1 MKVIITQNKKTPETF
16 VEIHCVEPDE
26 NVKKLENYISDYD
39 DRLCGICDG
48 VTMYICVKDILY
60 FESVDNLTFIYTED
74 AENDV
79 FSIQMVFTI

>member
-39 DRLCGICDG
+39 DRLCGI
-48 VTMYICVKDILY
+48 
-60 FESVDNLTFIYTED
+60 
-74 AENDV
+74 
-79 FSIQMVFTI
+79 